1 MNQRYSDSHHGEER
15 LHPMLPFGLCH
26 RTGLQTSAHASLP
39 VAEGLGCVGR
49 GRCNDPARP
58 PFDGNSAAGIATAP
72 QADGQELQVLSER
85 HAAYASQKAALEGA
99 GFPIAPAAHVGAGN
113 EALKP
118 AMADSAV
125 DRGDQRSTLSGPKVV
140 LQPILKND
148 PIWGRGQPLR
158 CANSTLRMTAF
169 AGTACS
175 EVFDPKHHDMNDPAA
190 EVTGSIAFINVQLA
204 GVAAGAA

>member
-1 MNQRYSDSHHGEER
+1 
-15 LHPMLPFGLCH
+15 MLPFGLCH
-26 RTGLQTSAHASLP
+26 RTGLQRSARANLP

-49 GRCNDPARP
+49 GRSNDPARP
-58 PFDGNSAAGIATAP
+58 PFDGSSAAGIATAP
-72 QADGQELQVLSER
+72 QADGQELRGFSER
-85 HAAYASQKAALEGA
+85 HTADASQKAALEGA
-99 GFPIAPAAHVGAGN
+99 GLLIAPAAHFGAGN

-125 DRGDQRSTLSGPKVV
+125 DRGDQRSTLSGPKDF
-140 LQPILKND
+140 LQPILKSD
-148 PIWGRGQPLR
+148 PIWGRGQPLG
-158 CANSTLRMTAF
+158 CANSALRMTAF
-169 AGTACS
+169 AGTDSS